1 MFLQLESWNLQ
12 ERDFRTV
19 SMLGPKIT
27 KIAQKVSEQW
37 DFKDLVVKLDFF
49 LSGTKTP
56 FVLQLDVW
64 NFQDGNF

>member
-27 KIAQKVSEQW
+27 KIALKVSEQW

-49 LSGTKTP
+49 
-56 FVLQLDVW
+56 
-64 NFQDGNF
+64 FQVP